1 MKNSLRT
8 IAFFVSDLHGRI
20 SWYDKLFQ
28 AIESEK
34 PKVVLLGGDIF
45 PHAMFSSA
53 QYPDFIKDYLQP
65 KFQSLKNSLKEQY
78 PKVMLIMGNDDP
90 KALETDLITAGLDTL
105 WEYIHYKKVIC
116 SNHSIVGYSYVPP
129 TPFQLKDW
137 ERYDVSRFVDPGCI
151 SPEEGMHTTQTDS
164 DILRYE
170 TIQKD
175 LVRLFEFEDMAKI
188 VCLFHSPPYKTNLD
202 RAALDGQMVDHAPLD
217 VHVGSIAI
225 KRFIEQKQPKI
236 TLHGHIHESA
246 RITGQ
251 WQEKIGETYAF
262 SAAYEGPELAVIKFD
277 IDHPEL
283 AERLLL

>member
-1 MKNSLRT
+1 MMTKAL
-8 IAFFVSDLHGRI
+8 FVSDLHGRI
-20 SWYDKLFQ
+20 SWYDKLFH

-34 PKVVLLGGDIF
+34 PKLVLLGGDLF

-65 KFQSLKNSLKEQY
+65 KFRSLKRSLKEQY

-90 KALETDLITAGLDTL
+90 KALETELVSAGLDKL
-105 WEYIHYKKVIC
+105 WEYIHYKKEIC
-116 SNHSIVGYSYVPP
+116 SNHSIIGYSYVPP

-137 ERYDVSRFVDPGCI
+137 ERYDVSRFVDPGCV
-151 SPEEGMHTTQTDS
+151 SPEEGLHTIPTDAN
-164 DILRYE
+164 DLRYS
-170 TIQKD
+170 TIEKD
-175 LVRLFEFEDMAKI
+175 LNQLFEVEDMLKMI
-188 VCLFHSPPYKTNLD
+188 CLFHSPPYQTKLD
-202 RAALDGQMVDHAPLD
+202 RAALDGKMYDHAPLD
-217 VHVGSIAI
+217 VHVGSVAI

-236 TLHGHIHESA
+236 TLHGHIHESS

-277 IDHPEL
+277 LDHPEL